1 METGGG
7 MNNAYSDGAAS
18 EVGEKST
25 LLRRRE

>member
-7 MNNAYSDGAAS
+7 MNNAYCDGAAS

-25 LLRRRE
+25 LLRTE